1 MCLYLELFWS
11 VFSRIDTEYGE
22 IRRDLVSMSLIYFGT
37 LKTGPSQDLVKE
49 LVIVINCV

>member
-1 MCLYLELFWS
+1 MCPHSELFRS
-11 VFSRIDTEYGE
+11 VFSRIETEYGE

-37 LKTGPSQDLVKE
+37 FKTGPNQDLIKE